1 MKLKNI
7 LILAGGSSS
16 RFWPLSHKN
25 LFSFRGEAL
34 IEYQIK
40 FYLSYA
46 ESIFI
51 VSHPDTF
58 DQISE
63 IAQKYHVKVLMQH
76 NSGQGAAILSANE
89 HISGETLI
97 VNANDIFNQSLVE
110 SLLEEIA
117 ARQDHIDGI
126 FTAKKV
132 ETYFPGGYLVLDGS
146 TVKGV
151 TEKPGPDKMPSPYWK
166 FVVDYFSNIND
177 FMNVLS
183 SKQASDDDQYE
194 QAITEY
200 INQGKHITMLE
211 YDKDSAT
218 VKYPWNILDAMEFF
232 LRHTTSYVSENAH
245 VAPTAIIQGN
255 VYIDDGAKIHEY
267 SKIVGPAYIGK
278 NVTVGNYALITSSM
292 VEQDSMIG
300 GYTEITRSYIGPLTW
315 SHRAYIG
322 DSIVEGPANF
332 AAGSVTANLRFDKK
346 NIHSPV
352 KGERTDSQRTKLGV
366 IAGRN
371 VEIGTNATTMPGV
384 KLAPD
389 TKVMPGSVVFKDN
402 E

>member
-7 LILAGGSSS
+7 LILAGGESS

-25 LFSFRGEAL
+25 LFHFRGETL
-34 IEYQIK
+34 IEHQIK
-40 FYLSYA
+40 FYSTYA
-46 ESIFI
+46 EAVSI

-63 IAQKYHVKVLMQH
+63 IAQRYHVKVIVQH
-76 NSGQGAAILSANE
+76 GSGQGAAILSAQE
-89 HISGETLI
+89 YISGETLV
-97 VNANDIFNQSLVE
+97 VNANDIFNHSLIE
-110 SLLEEIA
+110 SLLNEISTKQNQRDA
-117 ARQDHIDGI
+117 I

-132 ETYFPGGYLVLDGS
+132 DTYFPGGYLVLDG
-146 TVKGV
+146 VKVRGV
-151 TEKPGPDKMPSPYWK
+151 IEKPGSDNMPSPYWK
-166 FVVDYFSNIND
+166 FVVDYYSEID
-177 FMNVLS
+177 SFMKVLN
-183 SKQASDDDQYE
+183 SKQSSEDDQYE

-200 INQGKHITMLE
+200 IQQGKQITMLE
-211 YDKDSAT
+211 YNDDSAT
-218 VKYPWNILDAMEFF
+218 IKYPWNILDVMEF
-232 LRHTTSYVSENAH
+232 LLKQTTAFISESAH
-245 VAPTAIIQGN
+245 IDPTAIIQGN
-255 VYIDDGAKIHEY
+255 VYVDDGAKIYEY
-267 SKIVGPAYIGK
+267 SKILGPAYIGK
-278 NVTVGNYALITSSM
+278 NTTVGNYALISSSM
-292 VEQDSMIG
+292 IERDSMVG
-300 GYTEITRSYIGPLTW
+300 GYTEVTRSYVGPLTW

-322 DSIVEGPANF
+322 DSVIEGPANF

-352 KGERTDSQRTKLGV
+352 KGERIDSQRGKLGV

-384 KLAPD
+384 KLSPD